1 MLDLLNR
8 VPALLNGSVN
18 LLFEGLLEI
27 MSTVPLK
34 KNFNPSYLYLKSLTL
49 PPPSPTLFLDFSGN
63 HIHRFCNNKNRM
75 NGYTLPIRG
84 ILYEMTD

>member
-49 PPPSPTLFLDFSGN
+49 PF
-63 HIHRFCNNKNRM
+63 
-75 NGYTLPIRG
+75 PIPNP
-84 ILYEMTD
+84 LS

>member
-49 PPPSPTLFLDFSGN
+49 PFPIANPFS
-63 HIHRFCNNKNRM
+63 
-75 NGYTLPIRG
+75 
-84 ILYEMTD
+84 

>member
-8 VPALLNGSVN
+8 VPALLNGHIN

-34 KNFNPSYLYLKSLTL
+34 NIF
-49 PPPSPTLFLDFSGN
+49 
-63 HIHRFCNNKNRM
+63 
-75 NGYTLPIRG
+75 
-84 ILYEMTD
+84 